1 MILER
6 VVAIQ
11 IEEYF
16 EKNKLFGNFPF
27 GFRRNK
33 NTTSKLLSLFD
44 TLLEAKE
51 KKKETLVLLYDL
63 STAFDTVCHNILLK
77 KLHMYGFSDLSMKW
91 MKSYLYNRKQMVQV
105 SGKISTLQET
115 NIGIPQG
122 SRLIPLLFIIL
133 MAVMDLWAGNS
144 ILSNFADDT
153 QTIHISD
160 TTKSLI
166 ETTREDANNDIRF
179 FECNDL

>member
-1 MILER
+1 
-6 VVAIQ
+6 
-11 IEEYF
+11 
-16 EKNKLFGNFPF
+16 
-27 GFRRNK
+27 
-33 NTTSKLLSLFD
+33 
-44 TLLEAKE
+44 
-51 KKKETLVLLYDL
+51 
-63 STAFDTVCHNILLK
+63 
-77 KLHMYGFSDLSMKW
+77 
-91 MKSYLYNRKQMVQV
+91 MVQV